1 MVRESTKRGARS
13 LGKGRQDAKLA
24 PVFVLSRTRVRSGS
38 DRTTPS
44 RKRSFLT
51 RPHVRTCSS
60 GPRRL
65 KTLSRNN
72 ALVLGIADEF

>member
-13 LGKGRQDAKLA
+13 LGKSRQDAKLA

-51 RPHVRTCSS
+51 RLHVRTCSS
-60 GPRRL
+60 RSASL
-65 KTLSRNN
+65 KTLSRNGR
-72 ALVLGIADEF
+72 AMLGVRDEF

>member
-44 RKRSFLT
+44 RKRSILI
-51 RPHVRTCSS
+51 RDHVRTSS
-60 GPRRL
+60 KLGRVI
-65 KTLSRNN
+65 KTLSRL
-72 ALVLGIADEF
+72 ASAVIGARDEF